1 MRIPFVDFYSAHGII
16 PTRQDISDLRRH
28 VERRCSLY
36 CHLGLPPGTFRGANV
51 LEFGPGSG
59 HNAVVTGLLGPR
71 RYLLVDGN
79 PPSLKSTNKLL
90 KQYCPDLKFAL
101 RHSSIASF
109 RSGEKFDI
117 VLCEAV
123 IPTQKKPAAFLRH
136 VAGFV
141 RPGGVLVITCMD
153 AISLL
158 PEMLRRWLA
167 WDLVKECPEF
177 DAKVARLADFF
188 RTDLAALPGM
198 SRRPED
204 WVIDQILHPWTGP
217 LFSIPEAVTAL
228 GDSAMI
234 LGSSPRFLIDWRWY
248 KNIFGR
254 QCADNSFAMNAYYEL
269 GLNLMDCRVRL
280 PQDSQ
285 GVVRRVES
293 LSQEIYEGIFA
304 RERGTARFSSRQLLA
319 LLKPL
324 ANALRTHSPVTHRS
338 VKSFISYLQSDTRNG
353 KALREFRKWW
363 GRGQQY
369 LGFVMR

>member
-1 MRIPFVDFYSAHGII
+1 
-16 PTRQDISDLRRH
+16 
-28 VERRCSLY
+28 
-36 CHLGLPPGTFRGANV
+36 
-51 LEFGPGSG
+51 
-59 HNAVVTGLLGPR
+59 
-71 RYLLVDGN
+71 
-79 PPSLKSTNKLL
+79 LKSTNKLL
-90 KQYCPDLKFAL
+90 KQYCPALKFAL
-101 RHSSIASF
+101 RHSSIAKY
-109 RSGEKFDI
+109 RSREKFDI

-123 IPTQKKPAAFLRH
+123 VPTQKNPPAFLRH

-167 WDLVKECPEF
+167 WDLVKDCPAF
-177 DAKVARLADFF
+177 DARVARLADFF
-188 RTDLAALPGM
+188 RVDLAELPGM

-204 WVIDQILHPWTGP
+204 WVIDQILHPWAGP
-217 LFSIPEAVTAL
+217 LFSIPEAVAAL

-254 QCADNSFAMNAYYEL
+254 QCGDNSFAANAYYEL

-280 PQDSQ
+280 PQSAH
-285 GVVRRVES
+285 GVVKCVES
-293 LSQEIYEGIFA
+293 LSEEIYERIFA

-324 ANALRTHSPVTHRS
+324 ANVLRTRSPATFSS
-338 VKSFISYLQSDTRNG
+338 VKSFISYLRSDRRDEQN
-353 KALREFRKWW
+353 LQVFRKWW

-369 LGFVMR
+369 LSCLIR